1 MAIRVHPVRTGTVHV
16 RPGQVTGHGPL
27 RRLRPLLDRD
37 WAPPM
42 PILAWAIE
50 HPVGVI
56 LVDTGEVAAA
66 SGKGHFPAW
75 HPYYR
80 RSVRF
85 DVTPEEEIVPALAAL
100 GIAPGDIR
108 HVVMTHLH
116 TDHAAGLPALAG
128 RHVMAS
134 APELRLATGPGHTVN
149 GYVVRFP
156 DGMVPQPIAFA
167 GDPVGPFERSLPLT
181 GDGAVT
187 VLPTPGH
194 TAGHVSVLVRPGEG
208 PAILL
213 AGDTSYSQ
221 ATLLDGVVDGVAP
234 KARVVRETNDRIRA
248 LARDEPLVYLPSH
261 DPDGPRRLAAREP
274 LPTGAP

>member
-1 MAIRVHPVRTGTVHV
+1 MTIRVHPVQTGTVHV
-16 RPGQVTGHGPL
+16 RPGQIRGHGVL
-27 RRLRPLLDRD
+27 RRARPLFERE
-37 WAPPM
+37 WAPPL

-66 SGKGHFPAW
+66 SAKGHFPAW

-85 DVTPEEEIVPALAAL
+85 EVEPEQEIVPALAAL

-108 HVVMTHLH
+108 HVVMTHMH

-128 RHVMAS
+128 RNVLAS

-149 GYVVRFP
+149 GYVVQIP
-156 DGMVPQPIAFA
+156 TGMTPQPIAFTGEA
-167 GDPVGPFERSLPLT
+167 VGPFTKSFPLT

-187 VLPTPGH
+187 ILPTPGH
-194 TAGHVSVLVRPGEG
+194 TAGHVSVLVRPEEG

-221 ATLLDGVVDGVAP
+221 ETLLEGGVDGVAP
-234 KARVVRETNDRIRA
+234 KASLARATNENIRA

-261 DPDGPRRLAAREP
+261 DADGPRRLTEREP
-274 LPTGAP
+274 LPTS